1 MRGTPLCHKSRYI
14 ELCLWQSFFG
24 RNRRKEKVLSPP
36 ITSLSSS
43 SFPGS
48 TPSVCLFMISYLQ
61 VVEWYLR
68 NRFSPVWLSKQ
79 SLNMA
84 QGHYLLFVLQPPLLC
99 WGNNGLWNF
108 AKCFGIGVAG
118 SFSTLFF
125 AQGQISQATWKCES
139 AALARIKRNKKKLV
153 DTRLKERMS
162 HNKNVG
168 CVMAA
173 FWQNQIIMST

>member
-1 MRGTPLCHKSRYI
+1 MSRGWTGIRNKPMRVTPLCHKSRYI

-43 SFPGS
+43 YFPGS
-48 TPSVCLFMISYLQ
+48 TPSICLFLISYLQ
-61 VVEWYLR
+61 VVECYPR

-84 QGHYLLFVLQPPLLC
+84 QGHYLLFVLQPPLLW
-99 WGNNGLWNF
+99 WGNNGLRNF

-118 SFSTLFF
+118 SFFNIIFCSG
-125 AQGQISQATWKCES
+125 ADEPG
-139 AALARIKRNKKKLV
+139 N
-153 DTRLKERMS
+153 LKM
-162 HNKNVG
+162 
-168 CVMAA
+168 
-173 FWQNQIIMST
+173 